1 MLYTIVVLLT
11 FQFDFDQHFLPKLYN
26 LEFSLDVETQLKKK
40 ISQKTR
46 LELEMDKNIS
56 SKSNN
61 RR

>member
-40 ISQKTR
+40 NIPKDKTR
-46 LELEMDKNIS
+46 VRDGQKHFKQI
-56 SKSNN
+56 KQ
-61 RR
+61 